1 MFNGNDTNNNTYEKA
16 NSEGDSGKG
25 DSSKSATSNTKKVTE
40 KPVNYY
46 IPSPPRTIKKVVSSF
61 KSSKSSTSPTTPVTG
76 IPNLSRP
83 GKNEAV
89 TTLTTL
95 LSRRRKKPVTS
106 LPSLRKPK
114 RNKPVTTEASTHDLY
129 NGTVPTRL
137 CYDRR
142 YHSDVKIYHTSHG
155 K

>member
-46 IPSPPRTIKKVVSSF
+46 IPSPPRTIKKVVSPF

-76 IPNLSRP
+76 IPNLSRA
-83 GKNEAV
+83 GKNKAV
-89 TTLTTL
+89 TSLTTL
-95 LSRRRKKPVTS
+95 LSRRRKN
-106 LPSLRKPK
+106 L
-114 RNKPVTTEASTHDLY
+114 
-129 NGTVPTRL
+129 
-137 CYDRR
+137 
-142 YHSDVKIYHTSHG
+142 SHPYQA
-155 K
+155 